1 MVVSKVKTLKT
12 KTYKMKT
19 PFKYKDP
26 LENEDPLENKDP
38 LENEDPLVNE
48 DPLNQTINQ
57 DQIKSNTI
65 KSHKTTK

>member
-1 MVVSKVKTLKT
+1 M
-12 KTYKMKT
+12 
-19 PFKYKDP
+19 DP